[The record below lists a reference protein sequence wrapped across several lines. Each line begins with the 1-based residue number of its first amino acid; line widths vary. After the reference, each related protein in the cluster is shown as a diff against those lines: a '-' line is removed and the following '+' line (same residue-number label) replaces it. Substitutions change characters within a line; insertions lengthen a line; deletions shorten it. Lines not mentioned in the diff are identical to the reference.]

1 MAQAQPTA
9 GTSQSWTSPAALQS
23 QRFQR
28 VQHNAS
34 HLGFAQSPFFPQT
47 TQEWAKH
54 QAEYAQDRM
63 DEEKEKLRSRIE
75 EREARRKGEGE
86 RAEDLAVLEREVQRL
101 KELAH
106 GGEVTERLQG
116 LEIEERGGVS
126 LYGQEE
132 VQGED
137 REEQLA
143 EARAGKV
150 KDNTEIEVTEVDT
163 QIESETEPETES
175 SEQIDSGTNNDG
187 NESKKKRKKRGK
199 KKKGSKAK
207 NTTKIEGAEAGDGSG
222 AEKPTNIDHKENV
235 KPTTS
240 TTSTGKPGIKSSA
253 ASKKTTADLAAN
265 LLGSIANDPLLK
277 GVLAGTAKPP
287 NSSLWRAFTQSN
299 LYNPNPSGSG
309 PALNAMFASLR
320 QPGRTPVLSAPTSIW
335 AGDEHLKPEGRR
347 DPTTGEHRSAWPEMS
362 EMKAEGQY
370 RKEAGKDRRLP
381 LPRMD
386 VMTKEAV
393 IREAGGQEVVDQLT
407 DEGRDAVCRELG
419 KKTGEEIAWMDRE
432 PVRFSDFDRLESVS
446 KERREENTRRRK
458 GEPVC
463 GPSMHGHG
471 AQGAMGGSRGHG
483 LNMGLRGGFSQ
494 SAVGRRQTEPQA
506 PPAQPKATVVNP
518 EAICYGADGPG
529 DGKVPPP
536 GGWVFDEEFLKQRGD
551 WSDLLENHL

>member
-1 MAQAQPTA
+1 MQN
-9 GTSQSWTSPAALQS
+9 
-23 QRFQR
+23 
-28 VQHNAS
+28 NAS
-34 HLGFAQSPFFPQT
+34 HLGFTQSPFFPKT
-47 TQEWAKH
+47 AQEWAKH
-54 QAEYAQDRM
+54 QAEYAQERM
-63 DEEKEKLRSRIE
+63 GEEKEKLRSRIE
-75 EREARRKGEGE
+75 EREVRRKGEGD
-86 RAEDLAVLEREVQRL
+86 RAEDRAVLEREVQRL
-101 KELAH
+101 KGFVH
-106 GGEVTERLQG
+106 GGDVTERLQG
-116 LEIEERGGVS
+116 LEIEGREEEGGVS
-126 LYGQEE
+126 LHGEE
-132 VQGED
+132 KEQGED

-143 EARAGKV
+143 EARAGKA

-175 SEQIDSGTNNDG
+175 SEQVDSGTNNDG
-187 NESKKKRKKRGK
+187 NSSKKKRKKRGK

-207 NTTKIEGAEAGDGSG
+207 NTTKIEGVEAGDGSG
-222 AEKPTNIDHKENV
+222 AAKPANIDQKENV

-240 TTSTGKPGIKSSA
+240 TTSTGKPGSKPTA

-265 LLGSIANDPLLK
+265 LLGSLANDPLLK

-287 NSSLWRAFTQSN
+287 NSSLWRAFTRSN
-299 LYNPNPSGSG
+299 LYNPSGSG

-347 DPTTGEHRSAWPEMS
+347 DPITGEHRSAWPDMS

-386 VMTKEAV
+386 IMTKEAV
-393 IREAGGQEVVDQLT
+393 IREAGGHEVVDQLT

-419 KKTGEEIAWMDRE
+419 KKSGEEIAWTDRE

-446 KERREENTRRRK
+446 KERWEENTRRK
-458 GEPVC
+458 EGEPVC
-463 GPSMHGHG
+463 GPSVHGHGAQG

-494 SAVGRRQTEPQA
+494 SGVGRRQTGPQA
-506 PPAQPKATVVNP
+506 PLPDQPKAKVVNP

-551 WSDLLENHL
+551 WGDLLENHL

>member
-1 MAQAQPTA
+1 
-9 GTSQSWTSPAALQS
+9 
-23 QRFQR
+23 
-28 VQHNAS
+28 
-34 HLGFAQSPFFPQT
+34 
-47 TQEWAKH
+47 
-54 QAEYAQDRM
+54 
-63 DEEKEKLRSRIE
+63 
-75 EREARRKGEGE
+75 
-86 RAEDLAVLEREVQRL
+86 
-101 KELAH
+101 
-106 GGEVTERLQG
+106 
-116 LEIEERGGVS
+116 
-126 LYGQEE
+126 
-132 VQGED
+132 
-137 REEQLA
+137 
-143 EARAGKV
+143 
-150 KDNTEIEVTEVDT
+150 
-163 QIESETEPETES
+163 
-175 SEQIDSGTNNDG
+175 
-187 NESKKKRKKRGK
+187 
-199 KKKGSKAK
+199 
-207 NTTKIEGAEAGDGSG
+207 
-222 AEKPTNIDHKENV
+222 
-235 KPTTS
+235 
-240 TTSTGKPGIKSSA
+240 
-253 ASKKTTADLAAN
+253 
-265 LLGSIANDPLLK
+265 
-277 GVLAGTAKPP
+277 
-287 NSSLWRAFTQSN
+287 
-299 LYNPNPSGSG
+299 
-309 PALNAMFASLR
+309 MFASLR

>member
-1 MAQAQPTA
+1 
-9 GTSQSWTSPAALQS
+9 
-23 QRFQR
+23 
-28 VQHNAS
+28 VQNNAS
-34 HLGFAQSPFFPQT
+34 HLGFAQSPFFPKT
-47 TQEWAKH
+47 AQEWAKH
-54 QAEYAQDRM
+54 QAEYAQERM
-63 DEEKEKLRSRIE
+63 GEEKEKLRSRIE
-75 EREARRKGEGE
+75 EREVRRKGEGD
-86 RAEDLAVLEREVQRL
+86 RAEDRAVLEREVQRL
-101 KELAH
+101 KGFVH
-106 GGEVTERLQG
+106 GGDVTERLQG
-116 LEIEERGGVS
+116 LEIEGREEEGGVS
-126 LYGQEE
+126 LHGEE
-132 VQGED
+132 EEQGED

-143 EARAGKV
+143 EARAGKA

-175 SEQIDSGTNNDG
+175 SEQVDSGTNNDG

-207 NTTKIEGAEAGDGSG
+207 NTTKIEGVEAGDGSR
-222 AEKPTNIDHKENV
+222 AAKPANIDQKENV

-240 TTSTGKPGIKSSA
+240 TTSTGKPGSKPTA

-265 LLGSIANDPLLK
+265 LLGSLANDPLLK

-299 LYNPNPSGSG
+299 LYNPSGSG

-347 DPTTGEHRSAWPEMS
+347 DPITGEHRSAWPNMS
-362 EMKAEGQY
+362 EVKAEGQY
-370 RKEAGKDRRLP
+370 RKDAGKDRRLP

-386 VMTKEAV
+386 IMTKEAV

-432 PVRFSDFDRLESVS
+432 PVRFSDFDCLESVS
-446 KERREENTRRRK
+446 KERWEENTRRRE
-458 GEPVC
+458 GELVC
-463 GPSMHGHG
+463 GPSVQGHGAQG

-494 SAVGRRQTEPQA
+494 SGVGRRQTGPQA
-506 PPAQPKATVVNP
+506 PLPDQPKAKVVNP